1 MIEKMKLSGLGQ
13 FTIEDWEDFLALR
26 FSLPTAH
33 SKVLQTCMFG
43 ACAGRVRVEPSDYGK
58 VAKID
63 KRAPWTK
70 VALMLCQYIGT
81 SMKPQAPCLSSAS
94 SFRGL
99 VTVNAPKL
107 SASSVKQ
114 LVTESAFVLSV
125 EKFIGTVLATY
136 VGKVPGDSPQLNAS
150 PEAGDTQRVPGDT
163 PPPEARPA
171 TSDTQVV
178 PGDSPPPEKSVKEL
192 SPMSKLELLKERGA
206 LLAQCGR
213 HVRSVG
219 SAVETAVKLSEM
231 RRYALTPEER
241 MAIVET
247 ASTGKHR
254 VIEDDFRKRLVGK
267 KLYTELDL
275 PAHVSAG
282 ETKPQ
287 KAPSQA
293 GTGGVKDRLS
303 NTSLTLTDVKNVTEA
318 DVFDRLR
325 IKGLGEDVMALVAH
339 PSPSSTLGVKT
350 ESAAAVREEAAE
362 DSPGVIDAE
371 DGCALKGASWKLVQL
386 KSIQLPHAVV
396 EIIDGTTRHTYKV
409 VVDDELRP
417 VEKLRV
423 KPEKEI
429 VIHPTRQPLQPNCKL
444 PQYSYTLCEMDVKL
458 ALAQDALRWLHM
470 RSQLSVER
478 VDVYSLNGGKS
489 SHHKIQHVLQ
499 ARASRAYK
507 AGALVLS
514 PGPLVPVEDNK
525 LHRLQLA
532 KACVQPSPLHAHM
545 LKFVEVKVTVAPH
558 PFVKPKRG
566 DAPPP
571 VLPTPKEATFLVSS
585 PALSF
590 GRPKDLATSLSNLP
604 PFWAVLGCS
613 GMGSPHNMELTH
625 VSLTETAYEQMTGRP
640 LKFPLGLILKADV
653 PIMTNVFDIAENEV
667 LCLPF
672 GAGLPE

>member
-1 MIEKMKLSGLGQ
+1 
-13 FTIEDWEDFLALR
+13 
-26 FSLPTAH
+26 
-33 SKVLQTCMFG
+33 
-43 ACAGRVRVEPSDYGK
+43 
-58 VAKID
+58 
-63 KRAPWTK
+63 
-70 VALMLCQYIGT
+70 MLCQYIGT

-99 VTVNAPKL
+99 VTVTATKL
-107 SASSVKQ
+107 GAGCVKQ

-178 PGDSPPPEKSVKEL
+178 PGDPPPPGKSVTEL
-192 SPMSKLELLKERGA
+192 GPNSTNELLKERGA
-206 LLAQCGR
+206 SLAQCGR

-219 SAVETAVKLSEM
+219 MAVETAVRVSEM

-287 KAPSQA
+287 RA
-293 GTGGVKDRLS
+293 GKTKLPGVKDRLS
-303 NTSLTLTDVKNVTEA
+303 NTSLTLTDEKNVTEA

-325 IKGLGEDVMALVAH
+325 IKGLGEDVMALVTH
-339 PSPSSTLGVKT
+339 PSPSSTPRVKT

-362 DSPGVIDAE
+362 DSPGVIDVE

-429 VIHPTRQPLQPNCKL
+429 VIHPTLQPLQSNCKL
-444 PQYSYTLCEMDVKL
+444 PQYSYNLSEMDVKL
-458 ALAQDALRWLHM
+458 TLAQDGLRWLHM
-470 RSQLSVER
+470 RTQLGVEK
-478 VDVYSLNGGKS
+478 VDVYSLNGAHSGVGVKT
-489 SHHKIQHVLQ
+489 HYILQ

-545 LKFVEVKVTVAPH
+545 LKFVEVKVTVAPR

-625 VSLTETAYEQMTGRP
+625 VSLTETAYEQMTGQP

-653 PIMTNVFDIAENEV
+653 PIMTNVFDIEANEV

-672 GAGLPE
+672 GVGLHE